1 MSDNRQNTKTVFLRN
16 FQCAT
21 NGARVQNKT
30 ALRPRKGV
38 RQGQASPWK
47 VFTTLVLSLQH
58 SVNVVSVGV
67 AKSILTMLQYSF
79 FDYTLLDL
87 SCFKQRNVCRYL
99 LYIAIVSVLLVILPR
114 TVTVQNSTKNDRVY
128 IILIFKSGQLV

>member
-1 MSDNRQNTKTVFLRN
+1 MSDNRQNTKTVFLRK

-67 AKSILTMLQYSF
+67 AKSILTMLQCIRFSITLCLTCHVSNSATFADICYILQLCVSSF
-79 FDYTLLDL
+79 SD
-87 SCFKQRNVCRYL
+87 
-99 LYIAIVSVLLVILPR
+99 IA
-114 TVTVQNSTKNDRVY
+114 QNSDRAKQHKNDK
-128 IILIFKSGQLV
+128 ISTILIFNLG